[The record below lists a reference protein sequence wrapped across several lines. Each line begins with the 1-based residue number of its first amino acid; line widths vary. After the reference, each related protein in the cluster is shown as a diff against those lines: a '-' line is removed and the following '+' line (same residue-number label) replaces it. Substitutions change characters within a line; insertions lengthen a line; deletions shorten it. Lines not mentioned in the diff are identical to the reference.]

1 MVCLIFPP
9 EQAEVAEHDDEI
21 IACQLLLL
29 RKGFV
34 AKFVDVDGNVGIA
47 CQVNH
52 DACPQS
58 NISVIQTVSK
68 QNSFLFSTCSSRC
81 LVVI

>member
-1 MVCLIFPP
+1 MVCLIFLP

-21 IACQLLLL
+21 IARQLLLL
-29 RKGFV
+29 RKGF
-34 AKFVDVDGNVGIA
+34 ATEFVDVNRDMCIT

-58 NISVIQTVSK
+58 NISAIRLFLTIMSTFGFR
-68 QNSFLFSTCSSRC
+68 QNRLAHK
-81 LVVI
+81 